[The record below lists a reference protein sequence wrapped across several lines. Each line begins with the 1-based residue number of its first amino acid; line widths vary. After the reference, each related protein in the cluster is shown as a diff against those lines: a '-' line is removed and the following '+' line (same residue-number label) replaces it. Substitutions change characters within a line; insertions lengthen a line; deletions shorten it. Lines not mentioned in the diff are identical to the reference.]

1 MYRRGVSFL
10 ETVLVFWLRPCP
22 LCKSV
27 CFSFKICIH
36 DLQGMV
42 CNTDITECIV
52 GLPVLLKLEM
62 ILLISCQF

>member
-27 CFSFKICIH
+27 CVH